1 MSIAFGLH
9 AGDCRLGSLTLL
21 FCNTASNEPNQR
33 FVRRRRGFG
42 RFFIALHYR
51 TFAQCVKYPCFR
63 NSKSQQCQRDLRSG
77 ATSPTLPPA
86 SQSPNKRRRGTPAR
100 VAHDGPGRFLRT
112 VNTREAAAAPSPCLA
127 HGRQHTV
134 APVNRVR
141 LRHNTRKVSTR
152 EFSLGRPSR

>member
-1 MSIAFGLH
+1 MSITFGLR

-21 FCNTASNEPNQR
+21 FCKAARTSPTNDSFAGVEGSA
-33 FVRRRRGFG
+33 G
-42 RFFIALHYR
+42 FFIALHYR
-51 TFAQCVKYPCFR
+51 TFAKCVKYRCFR
-63 NSKSQQCQRDLRSG
+63 NLNSQQCQRDLPSG

-112 VNTREAAAAPSPCLA
+112 VNTREAAAAPSPCLT

-141 LRHNTRKVSTR
+141 MRHNTRKVSTR
-152 EFSLGRPSR
+152 ELSPGRPSR